1 MNICKKFNLLAFLF
15 VFYLCFFPASG
26 NLDNFSSAKEIIT
39 MVDIQKNDDPIFFG
53 MTEEEKVKVALAGS
67 GTTINYRGVI
77 ATDVD
82 GDLREEL
89 VVDFGSIGIW
99 LYDPDSTPKWVVLYG
114 VNPDFMVDV
123 DFDGDGR
130 KEIFAYFD
138 SQNAIHK
145 WDWEP
150 GDPNG
155 VWQWNYDVNHKCDYM
170 FCAYIEDDGE
180 EELVLGLKATDS
192 SWYKMYVDEYDSN
205 HWERTT
211 AYDGRTYAAWRV
223 DFAGAP
229 EDEIVAYRQSMY
241 LWEWVPPDQ
250 YWLDNWTSM
259 TSADP
264 DLSDTVVADFDADAE
279 EELVVDILDQL
290 WAYNYS
296 SGTKWSRLN
305 AATVLD
311 IRAWPQVT
319 GTDDELL
326 VSFLSPNGLWM
337 YDAQA
342 SPKWQSLNGLTPDY
356 DDGFVEIF
364 DADGDLDW
372 DIAVDYSNQGIGL
385 WKYDYNGSPKWT
397 SMNGNSADY
406 MVRADLDGDWD
417 HELLVKFSTIAGLW
431 KWDDDTTPKWQ
442 RINGVDPD

>member
-1 MNICKKFNLLAFLF
+1 MNICKKFNLLAFLP
-15 VFYLCFFPASG
+15 VFSLCFFPASG
-26 NLDNFSSAKEIIT
+26 NLDNFSAEKETIA
-39 MVDIQKNDDPIFFG
+39 MVDIQKNDDPRFFG
-53 MTEEEKVKVALAGS
+53 MTEEEIAKVALAGS
-67 GTTINYRGVI
+67 GTTIDYRGVI
-77 ATDVD
+77 AADVD
-82 GDLREEL
+82 GDSREEL
-89 VVDFGSIGIW
+89 LVDFGSIGIW

-130 KEIFAYFD
+130 MEIFAYFD

-145 WDWEP
+145 WDWEL

-180 EELVLGLKATDS
+180 EEFVLGLKATDS

-205 HWERTT
+205 NWERTI
-211 AYDGRTYAAWRV
+211 AYDGRTYAAWGV

-259 TSADP
+259 
-264 DLSDTVVADFDADAE
+264 
-279 EELVVDILDQL
+279 
-290 WAYNYS
+290 
-296 SGTKWSRLN
+296 
-305 AATVLD
+305 
-311 IRAWPQVT
+311 
-319 GTDDELL
+319 
-326 VSFLSPNGLWM
+326 
-337 YDAQA
+337 
-342 SPKWQSLNGLTPDY
+342 
-356 DDGFVEIF
+356 
-364 DADGDLDW
+364 
-372 DIAVDYSNQGIGL
+372 
-385 WKYDYNGSPKWT
+385 
-397 SMNGNSADY
+397 NGNSADY
-406 MVRADLDGDWD
+406 MVRADLDGDGD

-442 RINGVDPD
+442 RINGADPDQLEGFPRTL